1 MNDKELELTDLD
13 LEDIL
18 KEFGDVQDS
27 ESVTEET
34 ADETQEE
41 RMEELPAQ
49 EQTEQPAVPG
59 DTIRLDDLAQVNRPE
74 NTVKNAV
81 VTAETVRLYPIMQE
95 ETEEA
100 SVAED
105 PAVEEPATEK
115 TAEEEPA
122 QMEEPEPPRAAPI
135 VFDPARS
142 CGN

>member
-81 VTAETVRLYPIMQE
+81 VTAETVRLYPIMLE
-95 ETEEA
+95 ATEEA
-100 SVAED
+100 AWTWRCSATRWTTAGIRCATTAICAPFRKSV
-105 PAVEEPATEK
+105 PSK
-115 TAEEEPA
+115 
-122 QMEEPEPPRAAPI
+122 
-135 VFDPARS
+135 RS
-142 CGN
+142 FHRWKL